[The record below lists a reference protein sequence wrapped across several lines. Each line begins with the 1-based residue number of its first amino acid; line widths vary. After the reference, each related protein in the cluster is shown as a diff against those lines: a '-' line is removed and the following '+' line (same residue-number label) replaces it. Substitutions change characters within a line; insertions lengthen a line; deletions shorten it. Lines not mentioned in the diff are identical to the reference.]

1 MILLILFAFLAGF
14 VTILSPCILPIL
26 PIVLSGSLSGGK
38 SRPFGVVAG
47 FVGSFTFFTLFLSAI
62 VRSTGIPADFMRTV
76 AIGLVFTF
84 GIFLVVPQAQLL
96 FEKLVSKLSAL
107 QPNTTNSQSGFWGG
121 LLVGASLG
129 LVWAPCVG
137 PILASI
143 ITLSIT
149 SQVTA
154 SAVLITLAYS
164 IGTAIPMLIITYS
177 GRRLFEKIP
186 WLLSHTTQ
194 IQQMFGVLM
203 IFTAIGLFFNIDIRF
218 QQYILEKFPNYGAG
232 LTQFEDRPDI
242 QSQLDS
248 LTNTENNSSQT
259 EKDDQ
264 LLLKPGITAPG
275 FQGEQS
281 WINSEPLTLETDLK
295 GKVVLVDFW
304 TYTCINCVRTFP
316 YLREWYE
323 KYHDSGFEI
332 IGVHSPEFEFEKKF
346 DNVLY
351 ASKQYELKYPIVQDN
366 DFKIWSAYQNRYW
379 PAHYLIDANGDIRYT
394 HFGEGK
400 YIETEN
406 AIRTLLNESLLTE
419 TESEAGLGRRRQ
431 TPEIYLGYERAQNY
445 TSQNAIKL
453 DTAVQYP
460 EVGNLPNDAVALEGT
475 WTVGAESITANED
488 GAKLKLNFLATQV
501 YLVIH
506 PAETKTGTTT
516 PADNTSPT
524 NNSTNAEITVKLDG
538 EPIGKTIRI
547 TQPDKYDIISLDM
560 EEYGRHA
567 IEITFPNGVS
577 AFAFTF
583 GS

>member
-1 MILLILFAFLAGF
+1 MITLILFAFLAGF
-14 VTILSPCILPIL
+14 ITILSPCILPIL

-38 SRPFGVVAG
+38 SRPLGVVTG

-62 VRSTGIPADFMRTV
+62 VRSTGIPADFMRNL
-76 AIGLVFTF
+76 AITLVFTF
-84 GIFLVVPQAQLL
+84 GIFLVVPQAQLI

-107 QPNTTNSQSGFWGG
+107 QSSAPNTQSGFWGG
-121 LLVGASLG
+121 LIVGASLG

-149 SQVTA
+149 AQVTA

-177 GRRLFEKIP
+177 GRKLFEKVP
-186 WLLSHTTQ
+186 WLLGHTTQ

-203 IFTAIGLFFNIDIRF
+203 IFTAIGLFFNVDTRF
-218 QQYILEKFPNYGAG
+218 QRYILDTFPNYGTG
-232 LTQFEDRPDI
+232 LTQFENRDEI
-242 QSQLDS
+242 QSQLDQ
-248 LTNTENNSSQT
+248 LTNTKSDTTRTENS
-259 EKDDQ
+259 DD
-264 LLLKPGITAPG
+264 LLLKPGIKAPG

-281 WINSEPLTLETDLK
+281 WINSKPLTLESDLK

-304 TYTCINCVRTFP
+304 TYTCINCIRTFP
-316 YLREWYE
+316 YLRKWYD
-323 KYHDSGFEI
+323 KYNESGFEI
-332 IGVHSPEFEFEKKF
+332 VGVHSPEFEFEKKF
-346 DNVLY
+346 ENVLN
-351 ASKQYELKYPIVQDN
+351 ASKQYELRYPIVQDN
-366 DFKIWSAYQNRYW
+366 EFKIWRAYENRYW

-400 YIETEN
+400 YVETEN
-406 AIRTLLNESLLTE
+406 AIRALLNESLLTQPE
-419 TESEAGLGRRRQ
+419 VESSRKRQ
-431 TPEIYLGYERAQNY
+431 TPEIYLGYQRAQNY
-445 TSQNAIKL
+445 SSQNVIKL

-460 EVGNLPNDAVALEGT
+460 AVSSLPNDAVALEGT
-475 WTVGAESITANED
+475 WTVGPESITANED
-488 GAKLKLNFLATQV
+488 GAKLRLNFLATQV

-506 PAETKTGTTT
+506 PTESTGASTSGTTT
-516 PADNTSPT
+516 P
-524 NNSTNAEITVKLDG
+524 AEITVKLDG
-538 EPIGKTIRI
+538 ESTGKTILI
-547 TQPDKYDIISLDM
+547 TDPNKYDLVSLDL
-560 EEYGRHA
+560 EEYGRHT